1 MLMRTDPFRELDRL
15 TQQVFGNTQ
24 GTWSRPTA
32 MPMDAYRVGDEF
44 VVAFD
49 LPGVSPDAI
58 ELDVEHNVLTVK
70 AERRPIAETE
80 HVEMQVAERPLGA
93 FSRQLFLGET
103 LDSENV
109 SAHYESGV
117 LTLRIPVAPQAKPR
131 KIEISHARERQRADR
146 RLSSAVGR
154 VARPHR
160 FPQESGHGHLVH
172 RRAGRHDR
180 DGRSGSLGDGVRG
193 HHRSELPAA
202 RWTVRLGARCRR
214 GPTRSLAYEPSWQWS
229 GGGRRIVGRQGPG
242 PSGDGLIPGNA
253 RRPHGGPPF
262 RLVDGRR

>member
-49 LPGVSPDAI
+49 LPGVSSDAI
-58 ELDVEHNVLTVK
+58 ELDVERNVLTVK

-131 KIEISHARERQRADR
+131 KIEISHA
-146 RLSSAVGR
+146 
-154 VARPHR
+154 
-160 FPQESGHGHLVH
+160 ESDKKQID
-172 RRAGRHDR
+172 A
-180 DGRSGSLGDGVRG
+180 
-193 HHRSELPAA
+193 
-202 RWTVRLGARCRR
+202 
-214 GPTRSLAYEPSWQWS
+214 
-229 GGGRRIVGRQGPG
+229 
-242 PSGDGLIPGNA
+242 
-253 RRPHGGPPF
+253 
-262 RLVDGRR
+262 